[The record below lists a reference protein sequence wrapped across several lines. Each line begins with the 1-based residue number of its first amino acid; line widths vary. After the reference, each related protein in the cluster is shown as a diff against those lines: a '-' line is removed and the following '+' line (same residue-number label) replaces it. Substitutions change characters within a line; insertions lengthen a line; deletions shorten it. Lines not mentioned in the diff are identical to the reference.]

1 MVDFSCL
8 YPGYIVRYT
17 RHPDTNPD
25 YFGREAVVTSISDD
39 CSCIRLNVERVK
51 TPGSMFTAT
60 IYDPSRL
67 ELVSP
72 GFNSNNDELNAM
84 FDEIG

>member
-25 YFGREAVVTSISDD
+25 YFGREAVVTAISDD
-39 CSCIRLNVERVK
+39 CSYVELNVERAK
-51 TPGSMFTAT
+51 SPGSMFTAT
-60 IYDPSRL
+60 IYEPSRL
-67 ELVSP
+67 EFVSLS
-72 GFNSNNDELNAM
+72 FNSNHDKLDAM

>member
-17 RHPDTNPD
+17 QHPDTNPD
-25 YFGREAVVTSISDD
+25 YFGREAVVASISDD
-39 CSCIRLNVERVK
+39 CRYVKLNVERAK

-67 ELVSP
+67 EFVST
-72 GFNSNNDELNAM
+72 GINSNNDELDAM
-84 FDEIG
+84 FNEIG